1 MRRRLRLVALLLL
14 GATLVS
20 CDQAAG
26 ETGQPGA
33 PISEATPSPPTPD
46 PLLQT
51 TSLPQHGSD

>member
-20 CDQAAG
+20 CGQAAG

-33 PISEATPSPPTPD
+33 PISEATPSPPTPR
-46 PLLQT
+46 PTAANNVIAPARQ
-51 TSLPQHGSD
+51 